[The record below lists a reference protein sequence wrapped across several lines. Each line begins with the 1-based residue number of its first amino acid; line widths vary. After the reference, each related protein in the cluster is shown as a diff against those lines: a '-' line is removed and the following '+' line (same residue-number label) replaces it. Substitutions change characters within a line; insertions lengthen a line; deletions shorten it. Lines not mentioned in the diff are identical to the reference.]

1 MQVTDR
7 SGKLV
12 HSVPVQTGEG
22 GNRTQAMQLE
32 WNSEGDRL
40 AILQRRSTFVSL
52 WSAGTFEVDVLDT
65 GLKDV
70 VFVAWSHT
78 DKVLAAVTQKG
89 NLMLYNDWEK
99 RKEKFMGKHNKR
111 VSCGAWT
118 AGGDLV
124 LGSEDK
130 RVTVS
135 SRQGETR
142 YQTQLKMEPQSIA
155 TYTPQG
161 LRKGSADQDFYISVV
176 VGGKRVVLIP
186 KDYTNGVTTE
196 FVCKPSY
203 GAITAQVWVGE
214 SQLMLGFDSGQ
225 VIIIDVK
232 TSESGD
238 DQFEELFSKTALQFA
253 VSGLDFCPVTKMAA
267 ICGAREI
274 VQLSMG
280 SFALTRVDQPAHRQ
294 RPAYVGVQWSSD
306 GQILTAEDQSES
318 EVIAL
323 LASLPDVYDC
333 NGHSVAY
340 LSNLHEITI
349 VSQNPQTR
357 TRDDKKIEIEKEP
370 AFISL
375 GETHAACGINNQ
387 CWFYRHSGGP
397 TQVKKQDYIGA
408 VEGVNINSKHAA
420 VLSEGR
426 IHFHE
431 LGEVEDYSDP
441 GYGMAPEPLVIPE
454 RGQAAEVSCVAL
466 GQDFLVYGTR
476 AGQINYW
483 SIADQAMVNR
493 YRHDDGGI
501 TGLSPNKVCTRVLFS
516 DSRRQ
521 IFLFNPINDQLVE
534 VPKCSGPLQRVLWD
548 DVDQNVFAILQD
560 QELHVYVYVSVSV
573 DGPRVHYN
581 GVTRVRPMEAV
592 PVSITRGRLLYKLK
606 DGSLDTFMLHT
617 HKHIEG
623 PPSREYGKEK
633 LQTQFEAYMN
643 LLQFGPAAKC
653 AALLE
658 NNRLTEKLADSALRH
673 LEVERA
679 ISFYRLA
686 GNASMVLTLEQIL
699 NIEDKNLI
707 AGHIVV
713 LLDGD
718 YAAAQELFMKSPY
731 PRAALEMRKDMKQWK
746 EALELAE
753 DLAPEELPEI
763 CREYGGV
770 LEMQGDPEARDFY
783 QRALDYPERDT
794 SQDRVCHAGIARA
807 TVQMG
812 DSTRG
817 KQLALDS
824 NDPQLCREC
833 AILLEEQHNFQEAA
847 ELYEEVK
854 MYEKAVSL
862 HMQTKSFGQA
872 QALMKHVRAPKLH
885 SQYARAK
892 EVEGNYAEAAAA
904 YEVAN
909 NVEAVVRINLQK
921 LNNPQKAFALVRK
934 THAIESA
941 NLVAQ
946 FCKEKRDHPASIEFL
961 LYAKRTEEA
970 FDIAEANDAMGTFVK
985 LLGGKAPAAEYLK
998 AARFY
1003 ESRGDH
1009 EQAGD
1014 LYHQCHQHSQAL
1026 QLYLKCGDRCLDKC
1040 ITVVG
1045 AANKDG
1051 LTNQLVDHLM
1061 GEADGAN
1068 KDPNLLFKLHM
1079 ALQNYEKAAQT
1090 AVLIAKQE
1098 QEMGNYKLA
1107 HSQLYDTYKELE
1119 SQGKAPSS
1127 TLVRSLTL
1135 LHSYTLAKRLIRLGD
1150 HRGAARM
1157 LVRVARNISRFP
1169 SHVVQIL
1176 TSTVVECQRAKL
1188 KKTAFEYASMLMRPE
1203 YRDQVAP
1210 AYKKKIE
1217 LLVRKPDRDAM
1228 VEDEESVVP
1237 CVHCGAPG
1245 SESELQCHSC
1255 KNQVPFCVATGLR
1268 MVRAEWSQC
1277 PVCRFPC
1284 RLEPFLRTL
1293 ELDKTCPMC
1302 SQEVAPGAL
1311 ELTNP
1316 DRILVK
1322 QTATR

>member
-1 MQVTDR
+1 M
-7 SGKLV
+7 
-12 HSVPVQTGEG
+12 PVQTGEG
-22 GNRTQAMQLE
+22 GNRGQPMQLE

-40 AILQRRSTFVSL
+40 AILLRRSTFVSL
-52 WSAGTFEVDVLDT
+52 WSAGTFEVDVVDT

-70 VFVAWSHT
+70 VFVAWAPA
-78 DKVLAAVTQKG
+78 DKILAAVTQKG

-135 SRQGETR
+135 NRQGATL
-142 YQTQLKMEPQSIA
+142 YQTQLKSEPQSIA
-155 TYTPQG
+155 TYVPQG
-161 LRKGSADQDFYISVV
+161 IRKAPEQDYYVSVV
-176 VGGKRVVLIP
+176 VGGRRVVLIP
-186 KDYTNGVTTE
+186 RDYVNGTATE
-196 FVCKPSY
+196 FVCEASY
-203 GAITAQVWVGE
+203 GTITAQVWVGE
-214 SQLMLGFDSGQ
+214 TQLMLGFDSGQ
-225 VIIIDVK
+225 VTIIDVK
-232 TSESGD
+232 PSDDSGD
-238 DQFEELFSKTALQFA
+238 EQFEEAFSKTALQFA
-253 VSGLDFCPVTKMAA
+253 VSGLDFCPATKMAA
-267 ICGAREI
+267 ICGSREV

-280 SFALTRVDQPAHRQ
+280 SFALTRVDQPAHRP
-294 RPAYVGVQWSSD
+294 RPEYVSVQWTSD

-318 EVIAL
+318 EIIAF

-333 NGHSVAY
+333 HGYSMAY
-340 LSNLHEITI
+340 LSNLQEITI

-357 TRDDKKIEIEKEP
+357 VRDEKKIEIEKEP

-387 CWFYRHSGGP
+387 CWFYNHSGGG
-397 TQVKKQDYIGA
+397 VLSKKQDYIGA
-408 VEGVNINSKHAA
+408 VEDVRLNSNHAA
-420 VLSEGR
+420 VLSEDR
-426 IHFHE
+426 IHVHE
-431 LGEVEDYSDP
+431 LGEMDNYSDP
-441 GYGMAPEPLVIPE
+441 DYGMAPEPLVIPE

-466 GQDFLVYGTR
+466 GQEFLVFGTKS
-476 AGQINYW
+476 GQINYW
-483 SIADQAMVNR
+483 SIADKAMVNR
-493 YRHDDGGI
+493 YRHDEGEI
-501 TGLSPNKVCTRVLFS
+501 TGLSLNKFCTRVLFS
-516 DSRRQ
+516 DGRRH
-521 IFLFNPINDQLVE
+521 IYLFNPINDQLVE
-534 VPKCSGPLQRVLWD
+534 VSDSTGPLQRVFWD
-548 DVDQNVFAILQD
+548 SVDPNIFAILQG
-560 QELHVYVYVSVSV
+560 QELHVYVYAPVSV
-573 DGPRVHYN
+573 DGPRVHYK
-581 GVTRVRPMEAV
+581 GVTRVRPLEAV
-592 PVSITRGRLLYKLK
+592 PISMACGRLLYKLK

-617 HKHIEG
+617 HKHIEN
-623 PPSREYGKEK
+623 PPSKEYGKEK
-633 LQTQFEAYMN
+633 LQVQFESYMN

-658 NNRLTEKLADSALRH
+658 NTRLTEQLADTSLRH
-673 LEVERA
+673 LEVEMA

-699 NIEDKNLI
+699 NIEDKNQI

-713 LLDGD
+713 LLDSD
-718 YAAAQELFMKSPY
+718 YTTAQELFMKSPH
-731 PRAALEMRKDMKQWK
+731 PQAALEMRKDMKQWK

-753 DLAPEELPEI
+753 ELSPGELPEI
-763 CREYGGV
+763 CREYGGL
-770 LEMQGDPEARDFY
+770 LEMQGDPEARQYY
-783 QRALDYPERDT
+783 QRALDYPNRDT
-794 SQDRVCHAGIARA
+794 SKDRSCLAGIARA
-807 TVQMG
+807 TIQLG
-812 DSTRG
+812 DSSRG
-817 KQLALDS
+817 KQLALESGDA
-824 NDPQLCREC
+824 QLCREC
-833 AILLEEQHNFQEAA
+833 AVLLEDQHNFQEAA

-862 HMQTKSFGQA
+862 HMQTKSFSQA
-872 QALMKHVRAPKLH
+872 QALMRHVRAPKLH

-892 EVEGNYAEAAAA
+892 EVEGNFAEAAAA

-934 THAIESA
+934 THSIESA

-946 FCKEKRDHPASIEFL
+946 FCKEKRDHRNTIEFL
-961 LYAKRTEEA
+961 LYAKRMEEA
-970 FDIAEANDAMGTFVK
+970 FDIAEANDAMGIFVK
-985 LLGGKAPAAEYLK
+985 LLGDGAPAAEYLK

-1003 ESRGDH
+1003 ESRGEH

-1026 QLYLKCGDRCLDKC
+1026 QLYLKCGGRCLDKC
-1040 ITVVG
+1040 IAVVG

-1061 GEADGAN
+1061 GEADGAQ

-1098 QEMGNYKLA
+1098 QELGNYKLA

-1127 TLVRSLTL
+1127 ELVRNLTL
-1135 LHSYTLAKRLIRLGD
+1135 LHSYTLAKCLIRLGD

-1157 LVRVARNISRFP
+1157 LVRVARSISRFP

-1228 VEDEESVVP
+1228 VEDEEPVVP

-1255 KNQVPFCVATGLR
+1255 KNQVPFCIATGLR
-1268 MVRAEWSQC
+1268 MVREEWAQC
-1277 PVCRFPC
+1277 PICRFPS
-1284 RLEPFLRTL
+1284 RLGAFKRAL

-1302 SQEVAPGAL
+1302 SQEVSPGAV
-1311 ELTNP
+1311 ELTDP
-1316 DRILVK
+1316 DRVLL
-1322 QTATR
+1322 QQRGTR